1 MNLGYGTEK
10 IEDDLQNLF
19 PEARIARMDLDTTR
33 TRTAYEKIIT
43 AFQEGKT
50 DILIGTQMVSKGLD
64 FDNVAVV
71 GIINADSLLN
81 YPDFRATERAFQL
94 MAQVAGRAGRKSGQG
109 KVFLQTKIPD
119 APVIPH
125 IVDNNYTQFYNTQLS
140 ERMMFHYPPFYRL
153 VYVYMKHR
161 DIAVLEEFSEL
172 MGRQLRN
179 IFENRILGPD
189 LPPVARV
196 KELYI
201 RKIVLKVESGLS
213 QYKVNEALQALQQA
227 LTTNQRYRSI
237 TMYYDVD
244 PL

>member
-1 MNLGYGTEK
+1 M
-10 IEDDLQNLF
+10 
-19 PEARIARMDLDTTR
+19 
-33 TRTAYEKIIT
+33 
-43 AFQEGKT
+43 
-50 DILIGTQMVSKGLD
+50 
-64 FDNVAVV
+64 
-71 GIINADSLLN
+71 
-81 YPDFRATERAFQL
+81 
-94 MAQVAGRAGRKSGQG
+94 
-109 KVFLQTKIPD
+109 FLQTKIPD

-125 IVDNNYTQFYNTQLS
+125 IVDNNYTQFYNSQLS

-153 VYVYMKHR
+153 VYIYMKHR
-161 DIAVLEEFSEL
+161 EIAVLEEFSEL
-172 MGRQLRN
+172 MGQQLRK

-201 RKIVLKVESGLS
+201 RKIVLKVENGLS

-227 LTTNQRYRSI
+227 LTTGQRYRSI